1 MQEGRKKEEGR
12 RKKEEGRRKK
22 DEGRHYTDFDTDT
35 RMGVFTNYQLP
46 TALHGF

>member
-1 MQEGRKKEEGR
+1 MS
-12 RKKEEGRRKK
+12 GRRKK

-35 RMGVFTNYQLP
+35 WMGVFTNYQLP